1 VAFTSLSA
9 TSRSG
14 TDQLTPSDFAIAA
27 VLDSGTTITYLPDDV
42 AEMVFAELGA
52 QYYEQLDAV
61 VLPCYTGQGNGTID
75 FGFGGS
81 GGPVIKVP
89 ISEIVLP
96 LTLSTGEPATF
107 SNKQPA
113 CQLGIQAAGD
123 LPILFGDT
131 FLRSAYVVYDLANNR
146 IGLAQTDF
154 NATGSNAVPFPS
166 FGAAIPSATTAPN
179 EAQVTQTA
187 TGIPKVGGVSASAT
201 GGGGAPTYNPTA
213 TGLSAASGFTSVPTG
228 SSKKKN
234 AATGPEPF
242 VWSRVFVGIITL
254 SLMGVGGGMFTLL

>member
-9 TSRSG
+9 TSKSG
-14 TDQLTPSDFAIAA
+14 TDLLTPSNYAIS
-27 VLDSGTTITYLPDDV
+27 SGLSSSSTITYLPDDV

-52 QYYEQLDAV
+52 QYNEQLDAV
-61 VLPCYTGQGNGTID
+61 VLPCYTGQGNGTIN

-96 LTLSTGEPATF
+96 LTLSSGEPAKF
-107 SNKQPA
+107 SNKQTA

-154 NATGSNAVPFPS
+154 NATGSNVVPFPS
-166 FGAAIPSATTAPN
+166 FGAPIPSATTAPN

-213 TGLSAASGFTSVPTG
+213 TGLSAASGFTTAP
-228 SSKKKN
+228 KN

-242 VWSRVFVGIITL
+242 AWSRVFVGIITL

>member
-9 TSRSG
+9 TSKSG
-14 TDQLTPSDFAIAA
+14 SDQLTPSNYAIAA

-42 AEMVFAELGA
+42 AEMVFSELGA
-52 QYYEQLDAV
+52 QYYHQLDAV
-61 VLPCYTGQGNGTID
+61 VLPCYTGQSSGTIN

-89 ISEIVLP
+89 ISELVLP
-96 LTLSTGEPATF
+96 LTLANGQPAEF
-107 SNKQPA
+107 NNRVAA

-154 NATGSNAVPFPS
+154 NATGSNVVPFPS
-166 FGAAIPSATTAPN
+166 FGAPIPSATSAPN

-187 TGIPKVGGVSASAT
+187 TGVPRVGGATAT
-201 GGGGAPTYNPTA
+201 GNGGNGAPTYNPTA
-213 TGLSAASGFTSVPTG
+213 TGLSAASGFTSTPTG
-228 SSKKKN
+228 SSKKN

-242 VWSRVFVGIITL
+242 AWSKVFMGIITL
-254 SLMGVGGGMFTLL
+254 SLMGVGGGAFTLL